1 MTMRNAFEGLGTESS
16 LSLIKRLLAKF
27 TFSLTGLRVDAGG
40 SSVAIASGTVTTV
53 TTVTTVGN
61 ANNVALGRVT
71 ADGMGIQMSQLAYNN
86 GFRRNLT

>member
-40 SSVAIASGTVTTV
+40 SNVAIING
-53 TTVTTVGN
+53 TVTTVGN